1 MKIIINNIPDEG
13 LKISLHKDGD
23 WFRDLLPEKEKNDFS
38 IEGIDVF
45 CQAKRIREA
54 VFIEGSLETTVAS
67 NCCRCLDVT
76 HLPVKIDFRYTF
88 LPEKNRAKQQ
98 EDELSAEDLEYGYY
112 EDDVIDLDSLIFEQ
126 VMLQIPIKILCTDAC
141 KGLCSHC
148 GINLNAADCGCH
160 TEQIDERLA
169 VLKKFRVV
177 DNKQI

>member
-1 MKIIINNIPDEG
+1 VKVIINNIPDEG

-23 WFRDLLPEKEKNDFS
+23 WFRDLLPEKEKSDFS

-54 VFIEGSLETTVAS
+54 VFIDGTLETTVTS
-67 NCCRCLDVT
+67 NCCRCLEVT

-112 EDDVIDLDSLIFEQ
+112 EDDVIDLDNLIFEQ
-126 VMLQIPIKILCTDAC
+126 VMLQIPIKILCTDTC
-141 KGLCSHC
+141 KGLCPHC
-148 GINLNAADCGCH
+148 GTDLNAADCSCH

-169 VLKKFRVV
+169 ALKKFRVV
-177 DNKQI
+177 DSKQI

>member
-1 MKIIINNIPDEG
+1 MKVIINNIPDEG

-23 WFRDLLPEKEKNDFS
+23 WFRDLLPEKEKSDFS

-54 VFIEGSLETTVAS
+54 VFIDGTLETTVTS
-67 NCCRCLDVT
+67 NCCRCLEVT

-112 EDDVIDLDSLIFEQ
+112 EDDVIDLDNLIFEQ
-126 VMLQIPIKILCTDAC
+126 VMLQIPIKILCTDTC
-141 KGLCSHC
+141 KGLCPHC
-148 GINLNAADCGCH
+148 GTDLNAADCSCH

-169 VLKKFRVV
+169 ALKKFRLV